1 MFSILRAKPGPE
13 ATVKALAPPQ
23 TAPWIGMEAPGS
35 SSIWM
40 KMPPTVGIRE
50 AKRSTTSVDGV
61 MGYPAANRAPAARVP
76 SQQAWSP
83 SRKWT
88 PVRTPFGSA
97 CIASSED
104 GEVGTVHAAEVTA
117 ALYVSGDHVGRMVT
131 LGIESR

>member
-1 MFSILRAKPGPE
+1 MAIE
-13 ATVKALAPPQ
+13 AAS
-23 TAPWIGMEAPGS
+23 S

-40 KMPPTVGIRE
+40 KMPPTVGILH

-88 PVRTPFGSA
+88 PVRTPLGSA
-97 CIASSED
+97 CMARSED
-104 GEVGTVHAAEVTA
+104 SEVGTVHPAEVAPATF
-117 ALYVSGDHVGRMVT
+117 LRGDYVGWM
-131 LGIESR
+131 